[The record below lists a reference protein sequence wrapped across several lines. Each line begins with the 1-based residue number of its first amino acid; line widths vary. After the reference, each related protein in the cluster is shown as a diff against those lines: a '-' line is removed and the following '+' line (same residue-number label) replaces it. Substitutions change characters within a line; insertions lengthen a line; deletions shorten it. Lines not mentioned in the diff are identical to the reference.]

1 MARRTFDVIDI
12 VEILVH
18 WHAGRPI
25 AVMAESLGTDRKTIR
40 KYVAPAEAAGLAPG
54 SPPLS
59 RDQWA
64 ALVRDWFP
72 GLSDPRAR
80 SLTHGAIDVHRERIA
95 DMLKTNKPTTVHQRL
110 RDEHGLAVGIS
121 SFRRYVWLEF
131 PDRALEKKV
140 TALRP
145 TFRPARRLR
154 STTGIWAGGSTPSLG
169 TGGGYGASSWC

>member
-25 AVMAESLGTDRKTIR
+25 AVVVESLGTDRKTIR

-54 SPPLS
+54 GPPLS

-64 ALVRDWFP
+64 ALVGDWFP
-72 GLSDPRAR
+72 QLSDPRAR
-80 SLTHGAIDVHRERIA
+80 SQTHAVIDAHRERIVE
-95 DMLKTNKPTTVHQRL
+95 MLKSNKPTTVHQRL

-121 SFRRYVWLEF
+121 SFRRYVWHRRGLSRRCGDQDLGQGRARP
-131 PDRALEKKV
+131 PDRLGG
-140 TALRP
+140 L
-145 TFRPARRLR
+145 PAPQ
-154 STTGIWAGGSTPSLG
+154 GGLLHAHAHLVPP
-169 TGGGYGASSWC
+169 ASR